1 MQYVYLS
8 KTNKDKSAEIF
19 PPLLL
24 KPTYICTRAMLRAN
38 IGQEKSPILKKTT
51 RLCPSRCYYSLLC
64 IVGGWK

>member
-24 KPTYICTRAMLRAN
+24 KPTYICARAMLRSKK
-38 IGQEKSPILKKTT
+38 GQQKSLTLKEMTG
-51 RLCPSRCYYSLLC
+51 LCSSRCYGS
-64 IVGGWK
+64 